1 MGFWEFLAGSSPGGA
16 AGEVAN
22 KVVAGVF
29 DGVKGLIEEFHLSPE
44 DKAKIQLAILQH
56 QVQATQQILD
66 DVQSARNMQ
75 IQTRS
80 IWPGILSA
88 LEILGFFG
96 VLGFLIFH
104 GFPKEMDEFSKGI
117 IQTMIGAV
125 VVGYA
130 AVRAFWL
137 GSSAG
142 SQSKDQLIYNST
154 PAKKE

>member
-1 MGFWEFLAGSSPGGA
+1 MGFWDFLAGSSPGGA

-29 DGVKGLIEEFHLSPE
+29 DGVKGLIEEFHISPE
-44 DKAKIQLAILQH
+44 DKAKIQLALLQH

-66 DVQSARNMQ
+66 DVQSARSMQ

-80 IWPGILSA
+80 IWPGALSF
-88 LEILGFFG
+88 LEIAGFYG
-96 VLGFLIFH
+96 LLGFLILQ
-104 GFPKEMDEFSKGI
+104 GFPKDMDEFSKGI
-117 IQTMIGAV
+117 VQNMVGAV
-125 VVGYA
+125 LVGYA